1 MSLFHKMAAIYS
13 FQLSRRLFYFLCC
26 ILFLFCF
33 VLFLYLFL
41 FFVGIFFGGGGVCF
55 LLFAF
60 FVFLI
65 FDCFLLLFCLS
76 SFCILCP
83 MLPMYRNL
91 SILALIAPS
100 DFSNVYSSSSPVSL
114 PIPFCCDTY

>member
-1 MSLFHKMAAIYS
+1 
-13 FQLSRRLFYFLCC
+13 
-26 ILFLFCF
+26 
-33 VLFLYLFL
+33 
-41 FFVGIFFGGGGVCF
+41 

-114 PIPFCCDTY
+114 PIPFCCDTYWRGFLFFILLSCFYYFGCINFWGYQRENQKP